1 LSRTTVLAIDQ
12 GTTETK
18 VVLFNDAGQIL
29 ARASREVTQYFP
41 RPGWVEHDPAE
52 ILSGALDAAAEVI
65 AQSGTVP
72 AAIGI
77 TNQRETIV
85 VWDKHTGEPLHRAIV
100 WQCRRTAE
108 ICDRLRADGAEALVR
123 ARTGLLLDPYFSA
136 TKLAWLL
143 HNVSGLAARVRAGE
157 VLAGTMDTWLAWNL
171 TGRHV
176 TDCSNAA
183 RTSLFNL
190 ATRAWDRELTRLFNV
205 PEAVLPEI
213 VDTSGVVG
221 KTRAGGR
228 LPAGIPVAALVG
240 DQQAALFGQACFR
253 RGMAK
258 NTYGTGSFLLIN
270 TGEEIV
276 HSDQGLL
283 TTVGWRRNA
292 QTVYC
297 LEGSVF
303 IAGAAVQWLRD
314 ELGIIDSAA
323 EIETLAASVPDSGG
337 VAFVPAFVGLGTPYW
352 DPTARGAILG
362 ITRGSG
368 RAHLARACLEA
379 LAHQSQDVLDCMEQ
393 EGVQP
398 LVLRADGG
406 AAANDLLLQ
415 IQADLSGLEV
425 HRPAVIETTAWGA
438 AMLAGLAVGLWADE
452 SELEQVWQINGLFRP
467 QWNAATRTA
476 ARAFW
481 ARAVERC
488 RGWA

>member
-1 LSRTTVLAIDQ
+1 MSRSTVMAIDQ

-29 ARASREVTQYFP
+29 ARARRAVTQHYP
-41 RPGWVEHDPAE
+41 QPGWVEHDPAE
-52 ILSGALDAAAEVI
+52 ILNGALDAAAEVI
-65 AQSGTVP
+65 TQSGTVP

-77 TNQRETIV
+77 TNQRETII
-85 VWDKHTGEPLHRAIV
+85 VWDKRTGEPLYNAIV
-100 WQCRRTAE
+100 WQCRRTADT
-108 ICDRLRADGAEALVR
+108 CGRLKAEGAEAVAR
-123 ARTGLLLDPYFSA
+123 ARSGLLLDPYFSA
-136 TKLAWLL
+136 TKLAWLFQ
-143 HNVSGLAARVRAGE
+143 NVPGLASRARAGE
-157 VLAGTMDTWLAWNL
+157 VLAGTVDTWLAWNL

-190 ATRAWDRELTRLFNV
+190 ATLSWDRELTRLFNV
-205 PEAVLPEI
+205 PEVVLPEI
-213 VDTSGVVG
+213 VDTCGVVG
-221 KTRAGGR
+221 KTRALGS
-228 LPAGIPVAALVG
+228 LPAGIPVAALIG

-270 TGEEIV
+270 TGGEIV

-283 TTVGWRRNA
+283 TTVGWRRGG

-314 ELGIIDSAA
+314 ELGIIKSAA
-323 EIETLAASVPDSGG
+323 EIEALAASVPDSGG

-352 DPTARGAILG
+352 DPTARGAIVGL
-362 ITRGSG
+362 TRGTG

-379 LAHQSQDVLDCMEQ
+379 LAHQSQDVLECMEQ

-406 AAANDLLLQ
+406 AAANNLLLQ

-438 AMLAGLAVGLWADE
+438 AMLAGLAVGVWTGED
-452 SELEQVWQINGLFRP
+452 ELEQVWRIDRIFRP
-467 QWNAATRTA
+467 QWDAATRA
-476 ARAFW
+476 EARAFW
-481 ARAVERC
+481 SRAVERC
-488 RGWA
+488 RHWA

>member
-1 LSRTTVLAIDQ
+1 M
-12 GTTETK
+12 
-18 VVLFNDAGQIL
+18 
-29 ARASREVTQYFP
+29 
-41 RPGWVEHDPAE
+41 
-52 ILSGALDAAAEVI
+52 
-65 AQSGTVP
+65 
-72 AAIGI
+72 
-77 TNQRETIV
+77 
-85 VWDKHTGEPLHRAIV
+85 
-100 WQCRRTAE
+100 
-108 ICDRLRADGAEALVR
+108 R